1 MTKRPLLAALAIL
14 VAWTLLDFLLHR
26 LLLAPVYDASQG
38 LWRPFDQM
46 NVALIYVVTFV
57 LIGVFVG
64 VYRFLVRPK
73 SLRAGLSLGA
83 FIGLALGVSAG
94 FGTFIHMPIPLALA
108 WGWFLGGWLKGLAAG
123 AIVGAVIVNPENQS
137 MAGSRASPE
146 PGAAPDGGGV
156 TPSPGPTAPRP
167 PRQVS

>member
-1 MTKRPLLAALAIL
+1 MTMRSLLAALAIL

-26 LLLAPVYDASQG
+26 LLLAPIYDASPS

-46 NVALIYVVTFV
+46 NVALIYAVTFV

-64 VYRFLVRPK
+64 IYTLLVRPK
-73 SLRAGLSLGA
+73 SLRAGLCLGA

-108 WGWFLGGWLKGLAAG
+108 WGWFIGGWLKGLAAG
-123 AIVGAVIVNPENQS
+123 AIVGAVITDSKNHAITGNQ
-137 MAGSRASPE
+137 GGPE
-146 PGAAPDGGGV
+146 PF
-156 TPSPGPTAPRP
+156 S
-167 PRQVS
+167 